1 MQETNI
7 LRNLLNGDLIR
18 WDKES
23 WILKS
28 PLQTSVEETLDL
40 ERDICPKQLRSN
52 ALEQTDE
59 KGFFMIPHRHTYS
72 ESVHVCKTLSGSLI
86 SYVTQN
92 EFEDLTYFLSLSENM
107 KAVNCVDTAE
117 GSTKIKVWAG
127 GTDEMKEGV
136 WETWNTRKL
145 VQVILFKYLNTFQ
158 QKSLSNSISPGQRAG
173 LMTMV
178 CGITA
183 L

>member
-1 MQETNI
+1 
-7 LRNLLNGDLIR
+7 
-18 WDKES
+18 
-23 WILKS
+23 
-28 PLQTSVEETLDL
+28 
-40 ERDICPKQLRSN
+40 
-52 ALEQTDE
+52 
-59 KGFFMIPHRHTYS
+59 MIPHRHTYS

-127 GTDEMKEGV
+127 GTDEIKEGV

-145 VQVILFKYLNTFQ
+145 VQVILLKYLRTFQ
-158 QKSLSNSISPGQRAG
+158 QKSLSHSISPGQRAG
-173 LMTMV
+173 LMTTG